1 MGLWTKLFAKPT
13 ATEASSQS
21 SLAVSQK
28 KAPAPQIRVVFMGTP
43 PFASDLLMTLIE
55 DEYHIVGVVTKADKP
70 SGRKGEVTVS
80 AVKKLALEH
89 SLPILQPEKLDDA
102 AFDALKALSPDIIIV
117 AAYGKILPKRFLEL
131 PGFGAVNVHASLL
144 PLYRGSSP
152 IHNAILDGRE
162 ETGITLMQMD
172 TGMDTGNII
181 TQRTVKIN
189 PDEMLEQLTTKLTLL
204 AKKMLSSDLPLYV
217 KHKLP
222 ITPQPTTGATL
233 CQLIERSDG
242 QVIWSTEANRIYNQ
256 YRALSPWPGLYTFWP
271 QKNSTLRLKLHVIS
285 LLPDQQLSEVHGM
298 VVEHEEKILVQA
310 ERGMIVLEEIQLE
323 GRNRML
329 VSDFIKG
336 NPTFIG
342 SILK

>member
-1 MGLWTKLFAKPT
+1 MGLWTKLFANK
-13 ATEASSQS
+13 AASGTSPQPSQ
-21 SLAVSQK
+21 AVSPK

-43 PFASDLLMTLIE
+43 PFAADLLMTLIE
-55 DEYHIVGVVTKADKP
+55 DHYHIVGVVTKADKP

-89 SLPILQPEKLDDA
+89 SLPVLQPEKLDDA
-102 AFDALKALSPDIIIV
+102 AFTALKAFSPDIIIV

-144 PLYRGSSP
+144 PLYRGASP
-152 IHNAILDGRE
+152 IHNALLDGRE

-172 TGMDTGNII
+172 SGMDTGNII
-181 TQRTVKIN
+181 TQRTVKIP
-189 PDEMLEQLTTKLTLL
+189 PDEMLEQLTTKLTIL

-217 KHKLP
+217 KHQLP
-222 ITPQPTTGATL
+222 VTPQPTTGATL

-242 QVIWSTEANRIYNQ
+242 QIIWSNEASSIYNQ

-271 QKNSTLRLKLHVIS
+271 QLNNTLRLKLHVVG
-285 LLPDQQLSEVHGM
+285 LLPDQQLSSVHGM
-298 VVEHEEKILVQA
+298 VLEHEGKILVQA

-329 VSDFIKG
+329 VSEFIKG
-336 NPTFIG
+336 NLNFVG
-342 SILK
+342 STLK

>member
-1 MGLWTKLFAKPT
+1 MGLWTKFFSKKT
-13 ATEASSQS
+13 APSN
-21 SLAVSQK
+21 SLKSNQTIAPQ
-28 KAPAPQIRVVFMGTP
+28 KAPAPQIKVVFMGTP
-43 PFASDLLMTLIE
+43 PFAADLLMTLIE
-55 DEYHIVGVVTKADKP
+55 DRYHIVGVVTKADKP

-89 SLPILQPEKLDDA
+89 SLPVLQPEKLDDT
-102 AFDALKALSPDIIIV
+102 AFAQIKALSPDIIIV

-152 IHNAILDGRE
+152 IHNALIDGCE
-162 ETGITLMQMD
+162 VTGITLMEMD

-181 TQRTVKIN
+181 SQKTVKIQ

-204 AKKMLSSDLPLYV
+204 AKTMLSSDLPLYV
-217 KHKLP
+217 KHQLP
-222 ITPQPTTGATL
+222 ATPQPTTGATL

-242 QVIWSTEANRIYNQ
+242 QVIWSSEASRIYNQ

-271 QKNSTLRLKLHVIS
+271 QPNTTLRLKLHVIN
-285 LLPDQQLSEVHGM
+285 LLPDRKLSPVHGM
-298 VVEHEEKILVQA
+298 VLEHEGKILVQA

-323 GRNRML
+323 GRNRMP
-329 VSDFIKG
+329 VSEFIKG

-342 SILK
+342 STLK

>member
-1 MGLWTKLFAKPT
+1 MGLWTKLFSKET
-13 ATEASSQS
+13 SHTKASSKATPAQ
-21 SLAVSQK
+21 

-43 PFASDLLMTLIE
+43 PFAADLLATLIE
-55 DEYHIVGVVTKADKP
+55 DHYHIVGVITKADKP

-89 SLPILQPEKLDDA
+89 SLPVLQPEKLDDA
-102 AFDALKALSPDIIIV
+102 AFTAFKELSPDIIIV

-152 IHNAILDGRE
+152 IHNALIDGQE
-162 ETGITLMQMD
+162 ATGITLMQMD

-181 TQRTVKIN
+181 TQRTVKIH
-189 PDEMLEQLTTKLTLL
+189 PDEMLEQLTSKLTLL

-217 KHKLP
+217 KHQLP
-222 ITPQPTTGATL
+222 STPQPTTGATL

-242 QVIWSTEANRIYNQ
+242 QVIWSTEASRIYNQ
-256 YRALSPWPGLYTFWP
+256 YRALTPWPGLYTFWP
-271 QKNSTLRLKLHVIS
+271 QKNGVTRLKLHAIR
-285 LLPDQQLSEVHGM
+285 LLKDLTLSPTHGM
-298 VVEHEEKILVQA
+298 VLEHEGSIVVQA
-310 ERGMIVLEEIQLE
+310 EHGMIVLEEIQLE

-329 VSDFIKG
+329 VSEFIKG
-336 NPTFIG
+336 NPNFIG
-342 SILK
+342 STLK